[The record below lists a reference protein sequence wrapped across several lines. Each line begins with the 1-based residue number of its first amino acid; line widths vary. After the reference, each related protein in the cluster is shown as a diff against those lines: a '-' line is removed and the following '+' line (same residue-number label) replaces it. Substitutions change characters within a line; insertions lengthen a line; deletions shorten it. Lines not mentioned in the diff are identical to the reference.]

1 MFDIKT
7 FSKTPYSTIYIYILY
22 MYIVRIEDTNGKI
35 KTRVLSE
42 KVPLK
47 R

>member
-7 FSKTPYSTIYIYILY
+7 FSKTSYSTH
-22 MYIVRIEDTNGKI
+22 IENTNGKI
-35 KTRVLSE
+35 KIRVLSGTVLSE